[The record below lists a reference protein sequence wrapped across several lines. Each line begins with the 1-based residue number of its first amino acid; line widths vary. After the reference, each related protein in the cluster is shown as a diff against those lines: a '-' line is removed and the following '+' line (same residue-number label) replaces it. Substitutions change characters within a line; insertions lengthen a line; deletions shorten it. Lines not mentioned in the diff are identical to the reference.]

1 MVDFVVRPA
10 TRQDLSEIR
19 ALIHAVS
26 INPTGLAWRRFL
38 VAVLPNNTLLG
49 CGQIKPHFGGSLELA
64 SIAVQERARGQGV
77 ARAII
82 QELLEHEKTRPLY
95 LMCRARLE
103 LLYVKF
109 GFHAIGPEDMP
120 VYFQRISRAERIF
133 NSKARAED
141 RLMIMRLLGT
151 EKMTSGS
158 H

>member
-10 TRQDLSEIR
+10 TRQDFGEIR

-26 INPTGLAWRRFL
+26 INPTGLEWRRFMI
-38 VAVLPNNTLLG
+38 AVTPESTLLG
-49 CGQIKPHFGGSLELA
+49 CGQIKPHFDGSLELA

-82 QELLEHEKTRPLY
+82 QELLEREKTRPLY

-109 GFHAIGPEDMP
+109 GFHAIGQEDMP

-133 NSKARAED
+133 NSQARAED

-151 EKMTSGS
+151 VKIISGS